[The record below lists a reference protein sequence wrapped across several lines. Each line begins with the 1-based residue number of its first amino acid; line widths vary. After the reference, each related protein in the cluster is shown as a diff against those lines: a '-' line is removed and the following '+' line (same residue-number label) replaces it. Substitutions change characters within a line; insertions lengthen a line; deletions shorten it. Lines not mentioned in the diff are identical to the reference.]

1 MQSNQKINIAIDGYS
16 SCGKSTLTKQLAKHF
31 NYKFIDTGAM
41 YRAVTL
47 YFLNHNI
54 SINNKEQ
61 VDQALNN
68 IQLNFKQQG
77 EQSFITLNGQLVEE
91 EIRSM
96 RVSGQVSEVAEVSA
110 VRKFLVKQQRE
121 IAIDKGVVM
130 DGRDIGTVVL
140 PNAELKLF
148 VTADKVIRVQRRLF
162 ELRAKGQNIT
172 EEEVRKNLEHRD
184 YIDSHR
190 KDSPLTKA
198 DDAILIDNSN
208 LGIDEQFEVV
218 KRLVLKRLASISNEE
233 E

>member
-148 VTADKVIRVQRRLF
+148 VTADKAIRVQRRLF